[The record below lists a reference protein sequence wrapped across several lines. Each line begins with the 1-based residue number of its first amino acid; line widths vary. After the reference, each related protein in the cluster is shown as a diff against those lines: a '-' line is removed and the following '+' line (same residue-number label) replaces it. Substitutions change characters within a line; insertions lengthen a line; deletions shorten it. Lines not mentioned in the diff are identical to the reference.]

1 MKINDA
7 SIELT
12 LDPTLHEDFCS
23 LVSTKQIQKKVHS
36 NPLGTFGHHSWSLD
50 SLAYPGASLVA
61 QMVKSP
67 PERQEI
73 WVQSLGWEDPYGGGY
88 GNLLQY
94 SCLESPHGQRS
105 LVGYSPWGH
114 KVRHN

>member
-73 WVQSLGWEDPYGGGY
+73 WVQSPGWEDAPGEGKGY
-88 GNLLQY
+88 PHQY
-94 SCLESPHGQRS
+94 SGLENSMH
-105 LVGYSPWGH
+105 
-114 KVRHN
+114 